1 MGKMTDIALP
11 DIGDFHDVEVIEILV
26 AVGDTVAVEDSLMTL
41 ESDKATMEIPSPNA
55 GVVSEVRIAIGDKIN
70 KGDVIFVIDSA
81 DAVEE
86 SVVASRSDHSSSDV
100 VHGLCRLCCSVCV
113 CHCCNARW
121 SFRCRMGTL
130 VASMD

>member
-26 AVGDTVAVEDSLMTL
+26 AVGDSVAVEDSLMTL

-86 SVVASRSDHSSSDV
+86 PVVADEVAEEPAVQVEAAPAEPTPAAAAQVPSVAERIS
-100 VHGLCRLCCSVCV
+100 CR
-113 CHCCNARW
+113 RI
-121 SFRCRMGTL
+121 
-130 VASMD
+130 